1 MNNKG
6 FSLAEV
12 VVAAGLLGVVSLG
25 VMRLVDNMMKS
36 QKTFETQSEV
46 TLVTNGIAQTL
57 TNEKACENT
66 FTGINL
72 AANTSVGSIQNSNA
86 ADVFVVGSQYGNR
99 KVILTGLDVENIS
112 LASDGTSKVGTF
124 DLVIGIQKTSNVA
137 QGAQNLRK
145 VVTLSVVTDLADN
158 FVGCFNSAAGA
169 TKNSCENIGGTFNSA
184 SQSCDLVPY
193 PGIAAIPNDAAAQQ
207 QAVSQRYID
216 GLITDLDARYLFKGT
231 ESLAASPTVNTTV
244 IGDSA
249 TTDNI
254 TLNARMT
261 VSGNSTFTGTAL
273 FNEHI
278 TVANGKYIAMQSDK
292 RLKRNIHPLENVLKD
307 LEKLSGVRFKW
318 KADDRRDIG
327 VLAQDLEKVYPSLV
341 VKNRTSGVLL
351 VKYPQLTAVAIQ
363 AVKELHEENKIL
375 RKRVD
380 EMQQAI
386 CEISPNSKICI
397 K

>member
-36 QKTFETQSEV
+36 QKTFETQSEI
-46 TLVTNGIAQTL
+46 TLVSNGIAQAL
-57 TNEKACENT
+57 VNEKACENT
-66 FTGINL
+66 FAGINL
-72 AANTSVGSIQNSNA
+72 GANTSVPSIQNSNGA
-86 ADVFVVGSQYGNR
+86 SIFDVGSQYGNR
-99 KVILTGLDVENIS
+99 KVLLTGLDVQNIS
-112 LASDGTSKVGTF
+112 LTSDGTSKVGTF
-124 DLVIGIQKTSNVA
+124 DLVVGMDKLSSQT
-137 QGAQNLRK
+137 QGATSVRK
-145 VVTLSVVTDLADN
+145 VITISVVTDLADD
-158 FVGCFNSAAGA
+158 FTGCFSSAAGA
-169 TKNSCENIGGTFNSA
+169 TKNACENIGGTFNSA

-193 PGIAAIPNDAAAQQ
+193 PGIAAIPNDATAQQ

-231 ESLAASPTVNTTV
+231 ESLSASPTVNTTV

-261 VSGNSTFTGTAL
+261 VSGNSVFTGTAL

-278 TVANGKYIAMQSDK
+278 TVANGKYIAMESDK
-292 RLKRNIHPLENVLKD
+292 RLKQNIEPMQNVLER
-307 LEKLSGVRFKW
+307 LQGLSGVNFKW
-318 KADDRRDIG
+318 KSDDRNDVG
-327 VLAQDLEKVYPSLV
+327 VIAQDLQKIYPELV
-341 VKNRTSGVLL
+341 VTNRATGVLL
-351 VKYPQLTAVAIQ
+351 VKYPQLSAVAIQ
-363 AVKELHEENKIL
+363 AVKELHRENKKL
-375 RKRVD
+375 KQELK
-380 EMQQAI
+380 EMHEAI
-386 CEISPNSKICI
+386 CDISPSSKICT